1 MINFHRNE
9 RAASL
14 PARLSRSWLLVSAA
28 ATEEVIAQALESEA
42 DSVLIDLEDG
52 CPADQK
58 DAARERVVAVLNGGA
73 ASAWVRINGIESDH
87 WAKDLEALNN
97 AAGLKGVMLAMT
109 EHPDHVTRTAMMLPA
124 GTPVIALIETALGMV
139 NVVRIAK
146 APGTFR
152 LAFGQG
158 DYRRDTGVSDDPIAL
173 AFARS
178 QMVLAS
184 RVGGLAGP
192 IDGPSVGKYGSDL
205 IKDCAVTTSHGMTG
219 KLTLDP
225 AQTET
230 INLGLAPSSDEI
242 AWARELLQKSEGDS
256 VPKDGSYLPRL
267 ARARKVSSLAK
278 TYGLWRS

>member
-28 ATEEVIAQALESEA
+28 ASPEEIASALESEA
-42 DSVLIDLEDG
+42 DSVIIDLEDG
-52 CPADQK
+52 CPVEQK
-58 DAARERVVAVLNGGA
+58 DIARQQVVEMLKGG
-73 ASAWVRINGIESDH
+73 ASAWVRINGIESSH
-87 WAKDLEALNN
+87 WSQDLEALNQ
-97 AAGLKGVMLAMT
+97 APGLKGVMLAMT

-152 LAFGQG
+152 LAFGVG
-158 DYRRDTGVSDDPIAL
+158 DYRRDTGVSDDRIAL

-178 QMVLAS
+178 QLVLAS

-192 IDGPSVGKYGSDL
+192 IDGPSVGKFGGDL
-205 IKDCAVTTSHGMTG
+205 LQDCAVTTSHGMTG
-219 KLTLDP
+219 KLTLD
-225 AQTET
+225 ATQAET
-230 INLGLAPSSDEI
+230 INVGLAPSADEI
-242 AWARELLQKSEGDS
+242 KWARELLQKSEVDS
-256 VPKDGSYLPRL
+256 GPQDGSYLPRL

-278 TYGLWRS
+278 TYGLWGN

>member
-28 ATEEVIAQALESEA
+28 ASEETIAAALESEA
-42 DSVLIDLEDG
+42 DSVIIDIEDG
-52 CPADQK
+52 CPEEQK
-58 DAARERVVAVLNGGA
+58 DEAREHLKTMLNSG
-73 ASAWVRINGIESDH
+73 ASAWVRVNGIESDH
-87 WAKDLEALNN
+87 WAKDLEALNQVS
-97 AAGLKGVMLAMT
+97 GLKGVMLAMT

-152 LAFGQG
+152 LAFGIG
-158 DYRRDTGVSDDPIAL
+158 DYRRDTGVSDDRIAL

-178 QMVLAS
+178 QLVLAS

-192 IDGPSVGKYGSDL
+192 IDGPSVGKYGGDL
-205 IKDCAVTTSHGMTG
+205 LQDCAITTSHGMTG

-225 AQTET
+225 AQAET
-230 INLGLAPSSDEI
+230 INVGLAPSADEI
-242 AWARELLQKSEGDS
+242 KWARELLQKSEGDS
-256 VPKDGSYLPRL
+256 VPQDGSYLPRL

>member
-28 ATEEVIAQALESEA
+28 ASPEEIASALESEA
-42 DSVLIDLEDG
+42 DSVIIDLEDG
-52 CPADQK
+52 CPVEQK
-58 DAARERVVAVLNGGA
+58 DTARQQVVEMLKGG
-73 ASAWVRINGIESDH
+73 ASAWVRINGIESSH
-87 WAKDLEALNN
+87 WSQDLEALNQ
-97 AAGLKGVMLAMT
+97 APGLKGVMLAMT

-152 LAFGQG
+152 LAFGVG
-158 DYRRDTGVSDDPIAL
+158 DYRRDTGVSDDRIAL

-178 QMVLAS
+178 QLVLAS
-184 RVGGLAGP
+184 RGGGLAGP
-192 IDGPSVGKYGSDL
+192 IDGPSVGKFGGDL
-205 IKDCAVTTSHGMTG
+205 LQDCAVTTSHGMTG
-219 KLTLDP
+219 KLTLD
-225 AQTET
+225 ATQAET
-230 INLGLAPSSDEI
+230 INVGLAPSADEI
-242 AWARELLQKSEGDS
+242 KWARELLQKSEVDS
-256 VPKDGSYLPRL
+256 GPQDGSYLPRL

-278 TYGLWRS
+278 TYGLWGN

>member
-28 ATEEVIAQALESEA
+28 ASEETLAAALESEA
-42 DSVLIDLEDG
+42 DSVIIDLEDG
-52 CPADQK
+52 CPEDQK
-58 DAARERVVAVLNGGA
+58 DSARDTTITYLNRG
-73 ASAWVRINGIESDH
+73 ASAWVRVNGIETDH
-87 WAKDLEALNN
+87 WAKDLEALNQ
-97 AAGLKGVMLAMT
+97 AKGLRGVMLAMT

-124 GTPVIALIETALGMV
+124 GTPVIALIETAQGMV

-173 AFARS
+173 AYARS

-192 IDGPSVGKYGSDL
+192 IDGPSVGKTGGDL
-205 IKDCAVTTSHGMTG
+205 LKDCAVTTSHGMTG

-230 INLGLAPSSDEI
+230 INVGLAPSADEI
-242 AWARELLQKSEGDS
+242 AWARELLQKTEGAS

>member
-28 ATEEVIAQALESEA
+28 ASPEEIASALESEA
-42 DSVLIDLEDG
+42 DSVIIDLEDG
-52 CPADQK
+52 CPVEQK
-58 DAARERVVAVLNGGA
+58 DTARQQVVEMLKGG
-73 ASAWVRINGIESDH
+73 ASAWVRINGIESSH
-87 WAKDLEALNN
+87 WSQDLEALNQ
-97 AAGLKGVMLAMT
+97 APGLKGVMLAMT

-152 LAFGQG
+152 LAFGVG
-158 DYRRDTGVSDDPIAL
+158 DYRRDTGVSDDRIAL

-178 QMVLAS
+178 QLVLAS

-192 IDGPSVGKYGSDL
+192 IDGPSVGKFGGDL
-205 IKDCAVTTSHGMTG
+205 LQDCAVTTSHGMTG
-219 KLTLDP
+219 KLTLDA
-225 AQTET
+225 AQAET
-230 INLGLAPSSDEI
+230 INVGLAPSADEI
-242 AWARELLQKSEGDS
+242 KWARELLQKSEVDS
-256 VPKDGSYLPRL
+256 GPQDGSYLPRL

-278 TYGLWRS
+278 TYGLWGN

>member
-52 CPADQK
+52 CPEDQK

-124 GTPVIALIETALGMV
+124 GTPVIALIEIG
-139 NVVRIAK
+139 
-146 APGTFR
+146 
-152 LAFGQG
+152 
-158 DYRRDTGVSDDPIAL
+158 
-173 AFARS
+173 
-178 QMVLAS
+178 
-184 RVGGLAGP
+184 
-192 IDGPSVGKYGSDL
+192 
-205 IKDCAVTTSHGMTG
+205 
-219 KLTLDP
+219 
-225 AQTET
+225 
-230 INLGLAPSSDEI
+230 
-242 AWARELLQKSEGDS
+242 
-256 VPKDGSYLPRL
+256 
-267 ARARKVSSLAK
+267 RAHV
-278 TYGLWRS
+278 

>member
-1 MINFHRNE
+1 MIHFHRNE

-28 ATEEVIAQALESEA
+28 AAEETIAAALESEA
-42 DSVLIDLEDG
+42 DSVIIDLEDG
-52 CPADQK
+52 CPEDQK
-58 DAARERVVAVLNGGA
+58 DTARDQVVAMLNGGA
-73 ASAWVRINGIESDH
+73 AAWVRINGIESEH
-87 WAKDLEALNN
+87 WAKDLEALNK
-97 AAGLKGVMLAMT
+97 AGGLKGVMLAMT

-158 DYRRDTGVSDDPIAL
+158 DYRRDTGVSDEPLAL
-173 AFARS
+173 AYARS
-178 QMVLAS
+178 QMVIAS

-192 IDGPSVGKYGSDL
+192 IDGPSVGKYGADL

-225 AQTET
+225 EQAEV
-230 INLGLAPSSDEI
+230 INLGLAPSADEI
-242 AWARELLQKSEGDS
+242 AWARELLQRSEGDS

>member
-28 ATEEVIAQALESEA
+28 ASEETIAAALESEA
-42 DSVLIDLEDG
+42 DSVIIDLEDG
-52 CPADQK
+52 CPEEQK
-58 DAARERVVAVLNGGA
+58 DEAREHTIEMLNQG

-87 WAKDLEALNN
+87 WAKDLEALNR
-97 AAGLKGVMLAMT
+97 ATGLKGVMLAMT

-152 LAFGQG
+152 LAFGVG
-158 DYRRDTGVSDDPIAL
+158 DYRRDTGVSADPIAL
-173 AFARS
+173 AYARS
-178 QMVLAS
+178 QLVLAS

-192 IDGPSVGKYGSDL
+192 IDGPSVGKHGGDL
-205 IKDCAVTTSHGMTG
+205 LKDCAVTTSHGMTG

-225 AQTET
+225 GQTET
-230 INLGLAPSSDEI
+230 INVGLAPSADEI
-242 AWARELLQKSEGDS
+242 EWARELLQKSEGDS